1 MIIPDKRIVLV
12 SMLGGLIG
20 IALALLLLYANPQF
34 QILLL
39 AILFIMGGEATFMVW
54 GVSKINH
61 KDNKSLGF
69 LIYIGVFSLLFAV
82 FLLFFRQY
90 LEMYT
95 VKIAAL
101 GMALGLGIECFIAS
115 KLYLARNK
123 TIPLIFLIITIAL
136 FLATIPFMVFSPF
149 LFQTR
154 FQVLAILC
162 LAYSA
167 DVFMIAL
174 YLLKKIIR

>member
-69 LIYIGVFSLLFAV
+69 LIYIVV
-82 FLLFFRQY
+82 
-90 LEMYT
+90 
-95 VKIAAL
+95 
-101 GMALGLGIECFIAS
+101 
-115 KLYLARNK
+115 
-123 TIPLIFLIITIAL
+123 P
-136 FLATIPFMVFSPF
+136 
-149 LFQTR
+149 
-154 FQVLAILC
+154 
-162 LAYSA
+162 
-167 DVFMIAL
+167 
-174 YLLKKIIR
+174 